1 VDAKHIARKKGFGAS
16 IGISPGEEILRLPES
31 RNVSVQEVADKMVS
45 LGSKAMWIATDTSD
59 SSADS
64 ARTMSISL
72 YSYANTP
79 VISQMGC
86 P

>member
-16 IGISPGEEILRLPES
+16 IGISPGEEILHLPES